1 MKHKSIFSYYKQ
13 KRNDPSYLQL
23 LSQSH
28 DTDIG
33 SATAMT
39 NKPIAIIAGVGSG
52 TGASLA
58 RRFAK
63 SYPVVLLARNP
74 SNFDALAEE
83 INKSGGEAIG
93 ISTDV
98 SSEESV
104 KNAFAKIKEVHGGA
118 PVAAMI
124 FNASARPSRKP
135 FLELTTEEF
144 GMGWGVSVYVAR
156 FSLKIYEVLTNLNR
170 VEKAHS
176 TLPKTPS
183 RSSSRTYSP
192 TLLPAP
198 THQPLSSRAPQPA

>member
-1 MKHKSIFSYYKQ
+1 MEHKSIFSYYKQ
-13 KRNDPSYLQL
+13 KRDDPSYLQL
-23 LSQSH
+23 LSRSQN
-28 DTDIG
+28 TDIE
-33 SATAMT
+33 SATAMA

-74 SNFDALAEE
+74 SNFDALAGE
-83 INKSGGEAIG
+83 INNSGGEAIG

-144 GMGWGVSVYVAR
+144 GMGWEVSVYVVR
-156 FSLKIYEVLTNLNR
+156 FTLKIYEVLTNLKR
-170 VEKAHS
+170 IEKGHS
-176 TLPKTPS
+176 ISPKTPFP
-183 RSSSRTYSP
+183 SSSPTYSP
-192 TLLPAP
+192 TLMPAP
-198 THQPLSSRAPQPA
+198 THPL

>member
-1 MKHKSIFSYYKQ
+1 MEHKSIFSYYKQ
-13 KRNDPSYLQL
+13 KRDDPSYLQR
-23 LSQSH
+23 LSESH

-144 GMGWGVSVYVAR
+144 GMGWEVSVYVI
-156 FSLKIYEVLTNLNR
+156 LDGVYVIPM
-170 VEKAHS
+170 S
-176 TLPKTPS
+176 TC
-183 RSSSRTYSP
+183 
-192 TLLPAP
+192 TLY
-198 THQPLSSRAPQPA
+198 

>member
-13 KRNDPSYLQL
+13 KRDDASYQQL
-23 LSQSH
+23 LSHSH
-28 DTDIG
+28 NTDIE

-83 INKSGGEAIG
+83 INNAGGEAIG

-104 KNAFAKIKEVHGGA
+104 KNAFAKIKEVYGGA

-144 GMGWGVSVYVAR
+144 GMGWEVSVYVI
-156 FSLKIYEVLTNLNR
+156 LDGVYVIPM
-170 VEKAHS
+170 S
-176 TLPKTPS
+176 TCTQ
-183 RSSSRTYSP
+183 Y
-192 TLLPAP
+192 
-198 THQPLSSRAPQPA
+198 

>member
-1 MKHKSIFSYYKQ
+1 MEHKSIFSYYKQ
-13 KRNDPSYLQL
+13 KRDDPSYLQL

-28 DTDIG
+28 DTDIE

-58 RRFAK
+58 RRFAQ

-104 KNAFAKIKEVHGGA
+104 KNAFAKIREVHNGA

-144 GMGWGVSVYVAR
+144 GMGWDVSVYV
-156 FSLKIYEVLTNLNR
+156 VLDG
-170 VEKAHS
+170 V
-176 TLPKTPS
+176 
-183 RSSSRTYSP
+183 YVVP
-192 TLLPAP
+192 T
-198 THQPLSSRAPQPA
+198 TTCIQY